1 MVSPTTPLT
10 STDVSA
16 LNEIEQLAITLES
29 MEHLDAALEKL
40 NPMECILGGT
50 SVSRV
55 ERLLILLGAALAGP
69 LNDDAQLILL
79 RGLVKEIR
87 ARQRLEFLLANAKTE
102 INELRHRAYR
112 PNYVETVKFGS
123 KHLRL
128 ELNRQIS
135 GLRGTVHQREKSN
148 EELYQLLDRQH
159 DDNQALL
166 VKTRQENLKETNG
179 LRQEL
184 AQARNSAIRKDEFL
198 PYTHEIERLNQVVSS
213 LKKDKTVLEDRLKL
227 MLQIWSS

>member
-16 LNEIEQLAITLES
+16 LNEIQQLAITLES

-135 GLRGTVHQREKSN
+135 GLRETVRQREKSN

>member
-1 MVSPTTPLT
+1 
-10 STDVSA
+10 
-16 LNEIEQLAITLES
+16 
-29 MEHLDAALEKL
+29 
-40 NPMECILGGT
+40 
-50 SVSRV
+50 V

-135 GLRGTVHQREKSN
+135 GLRETVRQREKSN